1 MCLWDVQL
9 CMISLLYMV
18 CNCNTFIIY
27 QPLSTLFY
35 FFVWKL
41 IVFIHYN
48 SKLLYFPIT
57 KISRGVMIFIP
68 KNYFIDKYINLIT
81 LLDIFVIEKYS
92 NFELWWKNTINF
104 TQKIEETLSMCSC
117 VCLESSLVLTF
128 RGRKKKKTI

>member
-1 MCLWDVQL
+1 MQEGRVMCLWDVQL

-48 SKLLYFPIT
+48 SKLWYFPIT

-68 KNYFIDKYINLIT
+68 KNYFTHKCINLIT
-81 LLDIFVIEKYS
+81 LLDIIVIEKYS
-92 NFELWWKNTINF
+92 NFELWWINTINIY
-104 TQKIEETLSMCSC
+104 TKNRRVSKHALMR
-117 VCLESSLVLTF
+117 VL
-128 RGRKKKKTI
+128 RGQFSINL